1 MIMKNM
7 VYSILKLLL
16 FWILFFDAGRILF
29 SIHNAGKF
37 TTVSFGEWLLAFVY
51 SLRIDLASAAAFSA
65 IPLLILVLS
74 YIWPGKWSKAIF
86 YTFLSLEILFVAL
99 IHCGEINAYT
109 EWNHKLTTRVFLH
122 LSNPDEVFRTAGFSM
137 FLWFFFYLLLEIIIA
152 FFLVRFLFLEF
163 KLNTYLGWQRRIL
176 SGVLVLFGF
185 LAQFFLL
192 IRGGI
197 QQIPLNIA
205 SAYYSNNHV
214 LNDLSVNSI
223 YYFTQSY
230 LLHNRASIDEFM
242 PDIKQKEAESIVKQ
256 LYNYP
261 KTHTKFIFKN
271 EKPNIVVVVLE
282 GWSSNAVSCLS
293 KTQKST
299 PNFDK
304 LASEGILFSN
314 IFACGGTSEIGN
326 SSIFSGYP
334 ALPEISIS
342 MHPEK
347 HRKIHTINEE
357 LMGYSS
363 NYLFSGDLKYENIGG
378 YFMDHGFQHVYD
390 EKIFPSNLKRGKLNY
405 FDKDLY
411 NLFLQ
416 KINNTKEPFLHC
428 VFTGST
434 HSPYD
439 HPKKKKAIFSGDEAD
454 FMNSMVYADE
464 CLGSFISKCKKEAW
478 FKNTAFIFVADH
490 GHPTPGLPNPSSKN
504 FFRIPFLIWGAALK
518 EEYCGTKQDII
529 GSQSDIAATLV
540 YQVRGDLN
548 KFPWSKDLL
557 NPNSPEFALHTINRG
572 YGWISNKGN
581 YIYHMD
587 TKTELENSYSKKDK
601 KQEIKN
607 CTAFLTQFYKNFKE
621 L

>member
-1 MIMKNM
+1 M
-7 VYSILKLLL
+7 
-16 FWILFFDAGRILF
+16 
-29 SIHNAGKF
+29 
-37 TTVSFGEWLLAFVY
+37 
-51 SLRIDLASAAAFSA
+51 
-65 IPLLILVLS
+65 
-74 YIWPGKWSKAIF
+74 
-86 YTFLSLEILFVAL
+86 
-99 IHCGEINAYT
+99 
-109 EWNHKLTTRVFLH
+109 
-122 LSNPDEVFRTAGFSM
+122 
-137 FLWFFFYLLLEIIIA
+137 
-152 FFLVRFLFLEF
+152 
-163 KLNTYLGWQRRIL
+163 
-176 SGVLVLFGF
+176 LFGF

-242 PDIKQKEAESIVKQ
+242 PDIKQKEAESIVKH

-282 GWSSNAVSCLS
+282 GWSSNAISCLS

-357 LMGYSS
+357 LKGYSS

-390 EKIFPSNLKRGKLNY
+390 EKIFP
-405 FDKDLY
+405 
-411 NLFLQ
+411 Q
-416 KINNTKEPFLHC
+416 I
-428 VFTGST
+428 
-434 HSPYD
+434 
-439 HPKKKKAIFSGDEAD
+439 
-454 FMNSMVYADE
+454 
-464 CLGSFISKCKKEAW
+464 
-478 FKNTAFIFVADH
+478 
-490 GHPTPGLPNPSSKN
+490 
-504 FFRIPFLIWGAALK
+504 
-518 EEYCGTKQDII
+518 
-529 GSQSDIAATLV
+529 
-540 YQVRGDLN
+540 
-548 KFPWSKDLL
+548 
-557 NPNSPEFALHTINRG
+557 
-572 YGWISNKGN
+572 
-581 YIYHMD
+581 
-587 TKTELENSYSKKDK
+587 
-601 KQEIKN
+601 
-607 CTAFLTQFYKNFKE
+607 
-621 L
+621 

>member
-7 VYSILKLLL
+7 VYSIFKLLL

-51 SLRIDLASAAAFSA
+51 SLRIDLASAAALSA
-65 IPLLILVLS
+65 IPLLILVLT
-74 YIWPGKWSKAIF
+74 YIWPGKWSKPIF
-86 YTFLSLEILFVAL
+86 FTFLSLEILFVAL

-137 FLWFFFYLLLEIIIA
+137 FLWFLFYLILEIIIA
-152 FFLVRFLFLEF
+152 FFLVRLLFLEL
-163 KLNTYLGWQRRIL
+163 KLNTYLGWQRRVL

-223 YYFTQSY
+223 YFFGHSY
-230 LLHNRASIDEFM
+230 LLHNRTQIDDFM
-242 PDIKQKEAESIVKQ
+242 PSIAPNESEKTVKKLFAYSKKHDQ
-256 LYNYP
+256 Y
-261 KTHTKFIFKN
+261 IFKSS
-271 EKPNIVVVVLE
+271 KPNIVIIVFE
-282 GWSSNAVSCLS
+282 GWSSNAISCLS
-293 KTQKST
+293 ETKKST

-304 LASEGILFSN
+304 LASEGLLFNN
-314 IFACGGTSEIGN
+314 IFACGLTSEIGN

-347 HRKIHTINEE
+347 HRKIRTINEE
-357 LMGYSS
+357 LEGYST
-363 NYLFSGDLKYENIGG
+363 NYLFSGDLKYENIGS
-378 YFMDHGFQHVYD
+378 YFMDHNFQHVED
-390 EKIFPSNLKRGKLNY
+390 EKVFPSHLKRGKLNY
-405 FDKDLY
+405 FDSDLY
-411 NLFLQ
+411 ALLLKKMNS
-416 KINNTKEPFLHC
+416 TKEPFLHC
-428 VFTGST
+428 AFTGST
-434 HSPYD
+434 HAPYD
-439 HPKKKKAIFSGDEAD
+439 HPKSKKPRFKGEEAD
-454 FMNSMVYADE
+454 YMNSMVYADK
-464 CLGSFISKCKKEAW
+464 CLGDFIANCKTKPW
-478 FKNTAFIFVADH
+478 FKNTIFVFASDH
-490 GHPTPGLPNPSSKN
+490 GHPAPGLSNPNSKV
-504 FFRIPFLIWGAALK
+504 FFRIPFLIWGEELK
-518 EEYCGTKQDII
+518 DTYRGKINDKI
-529 GSQSDIAATLV
+529 GSQADIAATLL
-540 YQVRGDLN
+540 YQVGGNLK

-557 NPNSPEFALHTINRG
+557 NPSCPEFSLLAINRG
-572 YGWISNKGN
+572 YGWVSKKGH
-581 YIYHMD
+581 YVYQMD
-587 TKTELENSYSKKDK
+587 SKTELENSFLKKDQK
-601 KQEIKN
+601 EEIKN
-607 CTAFLTQFYKNFKE
+607 CNAFLSRFYKDFKD